1 MNPMHRFAL
10 TFRSGVVALV
20 GSLALSCAPEEVQQA
35 RAFET
40 STLRRGTLV
49 ATVSATGSLGPLVAV
64 QVGSEVSGTIRRLH
78 ADFNSRVE
86 AGALI
91 AELDPSLFEAKVA
104 QTEADLESALAS
116 QEKAH
121 VQRRD
126 AQRQL
131 DRLLGLSKSRVVSD
145 SDLDA
150 AQFALQA
157 AKAEERVRAAAV
169 GQRRGALALTQ
180 VDLRNTRILTPIDGV
195 VISRNVDVGQTVA
208 ASLQAPILFVIAG
221 DLERMQ
227 IEAEVDEAFIAGVAP
242 GQRVEF
248 EVFAYPDRS
257 FEGKVAQVRLDP
269 IIEAG
274 VVKYNCIIHVD
285 NADLALKP
293 GMTANVA
300 IEVERRE
307 KVLQVPNAALRF
319 VPEPLPEEV
328 EALREGLGRREAI
341 VWIAGEEGLRPVVV
355 KTGLASDE
363 QTEVRGEELEEGMA
377 IALPSATRERGPRRR
392 RGIRL
397 F

>member
-1 MNPMHRFAL
+1 MHRLAL
-10 TFRSGVVALV
+10 TLRSGMVALV
-20 GSLALSCAPEEVQQA
+20 GSFVLSCGPDEAQHTPVFA
-35 RAFET
+35 T
-40 STLRRGTLV
+40 SELQRGTLV
-49 ATVSATGSLGPLVAV
+49 ATVSATGSLSPLVAV
-64 QVGSEVSGTIRRLH
+64 QVGSEVSGTIQRLH
-78 ADFNSRVE
+78 ADFNSRVKSGE
-86 AGALI
+86 LI
-91 AELDPSLFEAKVA
+91 AELGPSLFQAKVA
-104 QTEADLESALAS
+104 QAEADLESALAS

-131 DRLLGLSKSRVVSD
+131 DRLLGLSKRHVVSD

-150 AQFALQA
+150 AQFALEA
-157 AKAEERVRAAAV
+157 ARAEERVRAAAV
-169 GQRRGALALTQ
+169 GQRRGALTLTQ
-180 VDLRNTRILTPIDGV
+180 VDLRNTRILAPIDGV

-242 GQRVEF
+242 GQSVAF
-248 EVFAYPDRS
+248 EVFAYPERR
-257 FEGKVAQVRLDP
+257 FQGRVAQVRLDP
-269 IIEAG
+269 IVEAG

-307 KVLQVPNAALRF
+307 KVLRVPNAALRF

-328 EALREGLGRREAI
+328 GPLRKGLDRREAI
-341 VWIAGEEGLRPVVV
+341 LWIVGGEGLRPIVV
-355 KTGLASDE
+355 KTDLASDE
-363 QTEVRGEELEEGMA
+363 QTEVSADELKEGMVV
-377 IALPSATRERGPRRR
+377 ALPSTGQERGPRRR
-392 RGIRL
+392 RGFR
-397 F
+397 FF